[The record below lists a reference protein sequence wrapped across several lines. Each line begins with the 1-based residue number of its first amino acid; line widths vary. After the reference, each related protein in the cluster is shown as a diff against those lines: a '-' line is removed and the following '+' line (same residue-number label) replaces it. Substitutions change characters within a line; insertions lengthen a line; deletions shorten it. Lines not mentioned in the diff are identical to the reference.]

1 MSRPWA
7 GVIAIL
13 VNVVVTAVVLAVIKK
28 NVTEEDAAMHVE
40 KEEEDIN
47 LEDIQIF

>member
-1 MSRPWA
+1 MYE
-7 GVIAIL
+7 
-13 VNVVVTAVVLAVIKK
+13 K
-28 NVTEEDAAMHVE
+28 NVTEEDAAMQVE